1 MTVLS
6 SAPPV
11 GGDLTTAL
19 EREKHR
25 FLSRNLERC
34 GYLRVVVEPSVSGNR
49 LVLAASFTL
58 DAARRWHRV
67 EAPLSPAGEAA
78 SEPRIAEAF
87 GQLDDGIG
95 AARIAQLFAP
105 LTAAQRQAATRRD

>member
-6 SAPPV
+6 SEPPV
-11 GGDLTTAL
+11 GGDLTSAL

-34 GYLRVVVEPSVSGNR
+34 GYLRVVVEPASSGNR

-67 EAPLSPAGEAA
+67 EALLPPPDDAA

-105 LTAAQRQAATRRD
+105 LSAAERRVSNRRD